1 MTIDAL
7 RQAIERKDRARYTAL
22 LAEDIRF
29 FTPIEAAPVV
39 GREAVGL
46 VLSVVFEIFQD
57 FRYIGQA
64 HGDGLDVLVFHASVG
79 DVAVEGIDLI
89 RLDADGLVREFTV
102 MMRPLTALEAMSR
115 EMAARAEEGRPPPR
129 SDRSR

>member
-64 HGDGLDVLVFHASVG
+64 HGDGLDVLVFHA
-79 DVAVEGIDLI
+79 
-89 RLDADGLVREFTV
+89 RR
-102 MMRPLTALEAMSR
+102 
-115 EMAARAEEGRPPPR
+115 
-129 SDRSR
+129 